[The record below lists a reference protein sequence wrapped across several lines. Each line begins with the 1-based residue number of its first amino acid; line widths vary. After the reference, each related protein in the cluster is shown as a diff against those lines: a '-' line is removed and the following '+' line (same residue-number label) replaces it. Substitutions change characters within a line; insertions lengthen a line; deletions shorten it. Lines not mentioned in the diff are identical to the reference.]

1 MFVYFAL
8 VLAVYYVIPRKVKN
22 LWLFV
27 VSILFYGFGEPVYV
41 FLMLFSITGN
51 YVAGLLLDKWKDKIK
66 AKRTVLVLD
75 VIFNLGMLGFFKYT
89 GFVLGMFDSI
99 PAVAALQLPEIAL
112 PIGISFY
119 TFQTMSYI
127 IDLYWGN
134 CKVQKNY
141 ITFGTYVVLFP
152 QLIAGPIVRYVDVEY
167 QLQYRKETIDLF
179 TKGVK
184 LFVLGLAKKVLI
196 ANQMGLFW
204 TQIKGDPESGVL
216 GSWMGII
223 AFTLQIYFDFSG
235 YSDMAR
241 GLGNFFGFEFVQ
253 NFNYPYVS
261 QSITDFWRRWHISLS
276 SWFREYVY
284 IPLGGNRKG
293 KARQVLNLMIVWML
307 TGLWHGASWNF
318 VLWGVYFG
326 VLLIIEK
333 FLLAKILKKLPSFF
347 RHVYALF
354 FIVMGWVIFD
364 FLEMAEMGQFIVR
377 LFTGNYGFVGD
388 NALYLV
394 LSYIPLFVIGI
405 GACLPVWKKL
415 YIRTQEKKWSIAL
428 QCVATA
434 IVLVLSTASLVSSSY
449 NPFLYFRF

>member
-8 VLAVYYVIPRKVKN
+8 VVAVYYIIPRKVKN

-27 VSILFYGFGEPVYV
+27 VSILFYGFGEPAYV
-41 FLMLFSITGN
+41 FLMLFAITVNYITG
-51 YVAGLLLDKWKDKIK
+51 LLFDKWADKQKIK
-66 AKRTVLVLD
+66 KVILVLN

-89 GFVLGMFDSI
+89 GFALGMLNKI
-99 PAVAALQLPEIAL
+99 PGLELTVPEIAL

-127 IDLYWGN
+127 IDVYWGN
-134 CKVQKNY
+134 CEVQKNY

-152 QLIAGPIVRYVDVEY
+152 QLIAGPIVRYIDVEY
-167 QLQYRKETIDLF
+167 QLQYRKETTELF
-179 TKGVK
+179 AKGVK

-196 ANQMGLFW
+196 ANQMGLLW
-204 TQIKGDPESGVL
+204 TQLKGDTESGII
-216 GSWMGII
+216 GSWVGII

-276 SWFREYVY
+276 SWFKEYVY

-293 KARQVLNLMIVWML
+293 KPRQVFNTMVVWML

-333 FLLAKILKKLPSFF
+333 FLLRKILDRLPAVF
-347 RHVYALF
+347 RHIYALF

-364 FLEMAEMGQFIVR
+364 FTDMAEMGGFIVR
-377 LFTGNYGFVGD
+377 LFTGTYGIVSGD
-388 NALYLV
+388 ALSLV
-394 LSYIPLFVIGI
+394 LSYIPLIIIGI

-415 YIRTQEKKWSIAL
+415 YFRTQDKKWSIAL
-428 QCVATA
+428 QCVSVVA
-434 IVLVLSTASLVSSSY
+434 VLVLATASLVSSSY

>member
-1 MFVYFAL
+1 MVFSSLLFMFVYFAL

-22 LWLFV
+22 LWLFI

-99 PAVAALQLPEIAL
+99 PAVAELQIPEIAL
-112 PIGISFY
+112 PIGISFN

-167 QLQYRKETIDLF
+167 QLQYRKETPGLF

-196 ANQMGLFW
+196 AVIENDVDPIAFCKENGLDKKVDNSVIESVLDKAISDNPKAVEDFKNGK
-204 TQIKGDPESGVL
+204 TKAMQALFGACMRELKGAGDPAVIKEL
-216 GSWMGII
+216 
-223 AFTLQIYFDFSG
+223 LEQK
-235 YSDMAR
+235 
-241 GLGNFFGFEFVQ
+241 L
-253 NFNYPYVS
+253 
-261 QSITDFWRRWHISLS
+261 
-276 SWFREYVY
+276 
-284 IPLGGNRKG
+284 
-293 KARQVLNLMIVWML
+293 KAL
-307 TGLWHGASWNF
+307 
-318 VLWGVYFG
+318 
-326 VLLIIEK
+326 
-333 FLLAKILKKLPSFF
+333 
-347 RHVYALF
+347 
-354 FIVMGWVIFD
+354 
-364 FLEMAEMGQFIVR
+364 
-377 LFTGNYGFVGD
+377 
-388 NALYLV
+388 
-394 LSYIPLFVIGI
+394 
-405 GACLPVWKKL
+405 
-415 YIRTQEKKWSIAL
+415 
-428 QCVATA
+428 
-434 IVLVLSTASLVSSSY
+434 
-449 NPFLYFRF
+449 